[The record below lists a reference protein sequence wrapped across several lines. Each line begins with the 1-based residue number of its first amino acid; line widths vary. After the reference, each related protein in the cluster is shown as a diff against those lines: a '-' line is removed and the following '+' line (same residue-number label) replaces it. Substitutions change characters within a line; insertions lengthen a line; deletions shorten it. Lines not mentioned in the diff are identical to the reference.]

1 MLKEKSCGTWDSPI
15 TAYSVTAA
23 QKRFENICID
33 QDDIYWN
40 EMRPT
45 EGGRYAIVKRRCD
58 GKIED
63 VLPSHF
69 SARSR
74 VYEYGGLSFAVSQ
87 GILYFVNEK
96 DQRIYVKDKPLSE
109 AGIRFADLKVA
120 QNHLIAVGE
129 KGKDNFLAAIDLKTG
144 QHKIIASGKAFYT
157 SPEISP
163 DGKKLAFLTW
173 DIERMPWD
181 GTDLWVGDLNNG
193 DLSNAQHIAG
203 SEAESIFQ
211 PQWSPSGILHFISDK
226 SGFWNLYR
234 LEKNAIEP
242 ICPKQAE
249 FGLPQWVFGLSTYA
263 FVGDDILAAYEENGL
278 WSLALLKPFKKLP
291 IPGTYFSQIRAFNG
305 HIAFIQG
312 SFSESKQ
319 VVYMAPGKQ
328 LEPKNIQILAHNRT
342 PHIDQK
348 FFSTAEF
355 ITFPSSKGRSAYGFY
370 YPPASASYKPKTGE
384 LPPLIV
390 KTHGGPT
397 GCAPNTFDLKI
408 QYWTSRGF
416 AILDVDY
423 AGSTGYGRYYRDLLK
438 GNWGIADVEDCEA
451 GARFLIEKKLADP
464 KRLAITGGSAGGF
477 TTLCALTFGTLFT
490 VGASYYGV
498 CDLSLLAHETHK
510 AESRYLDLLIAPYP
524 AGKDIY
530 EARSPIFSV
539 DKLHC
544 PIIFFQ
550 GLDDKIVPPNQ
561 AEKMYTALR
570 QRGIPTELV
579 MYKEEQHGFRK
590 AQNIQDALEKEL
602 NFYLKTWSV
611 L

>member
-1 MLKEKSCGTWDSPI
+1 MLVEKPCGTWDSPI
-15 TAYSVTAA
+15 TASLVTAS

-45 EGGRYAIVKRRCD
+45 EGGRYVIVKRSPD
-58 GKIED
+58 GTVKDI
-63 VLPSHF
+63 LPPPF

-74 VYEYGGLSFAVSQ
+74 VYEYGGLSFAISN

-96 DQRIYVKDKPLSE
+96 DQRIYIKDKPLSE
-109 AGIRFADLKVA
+109 PGIRFADLKVA
-120 QNHLIAVGE
+120 QDHLIAVGE

-144 QHKIIASGKAFYT
+144 QHKIIASDKAFYT

-181 GTDLWVGDLNNG
+181 GTDLWVGDLTNG
-193 DLSNAQHIAG
+193 ELSNVKHIAG
-203 SEAESIFQ
+203 GETESIFQ

-234 LEKNAIEP
+234 LNKNTPEP
-242 ICPKQAE
+242 ICPKKAE

-263 FVGDDILAAYEENGL
+263 FLGGDILATYEENGC
-278 WSLALLKPFKKLP
+278 WTLATLNPFKKLD
-291 IPGTYFSQIRAFNG
+291 IPGVYFSQIRAKNG

-312 SFSESKQ
+312 SFSE
-319 VVYMAPGKQ
+319 GKSIAYIPSPKK
-328 LEPKNIQILAHNRT
+328 LEAKNIQLLAHNRI
-342 PHIDQK
+342 PHIDKK
-348 FFSTAEF
+348 FFSIPQF
-355 ITFPSSKGRSAYGFY
+355 ITFPSANGRSAYGFY
-370 YPPASASYKPKTGE
+370 YPPASASCKPKPGE
-384 LPPLIV
+384 TPPLIV

-423 AGSTGYGRYYRDLLK
+423 AGSTGYGRAYRDLLK

-464 KRLAITGGSAGGF
+464 KRLAVTGGSAGGF
-477 TTLCALTFGTLFT
+477 TTLCALTFGKLFT

-498 CDLSLLAHETHK
+498 SDLSLLAHETHK
-510 AESRYLDLLIAPYP
+510 AESRYLDQLIAPYP

-570 QRGIPTELV
+570 SRGIRTELV
-579 MYKEEQHGFRK
+579 MYEGEQHGFRK
-590 AQNIQDALEKEL
+590 ADNIQDALEKEL
-602 NFYLKTWSV
+602 SFYLASWNTR
-611 L
+611 